1 MSLSKSK
8 KISLKKLV
16 EFNTIWHE
24 DSRLVFKSKEETVVI
39 GKFENGKIQPLKEED
54 IDACEKLRFKYEIVA
69 VKKEDVVE
77 ETVEEEEEEVE
88 ETEET
93 AEEEEVEETVEAEEE
108 VEEGEDSVEAE
119 EAEAA
124 EAEEAEE
131 EVDEELV
138 EGEQQEVTT
147 EEEKEEEKIER
158 KPQPTSSSLTTTSSD
173 DFTKSIQT
181 TVDIW
186 LKAVEDIKT
195 LQNNLKSK
203 TADFDDLHA
212 KHEALKVEYKVLQEN
227 FDKMSVKLASIQ
239 KLFS

>member
-93 AEEEEVEETVEAEEE
+93 AEEEEVEETAEAEEE
-108 VEEGEDSVEAE
+108 VEEGEDSL

-124 EAEEAEE
+124 EAEE

-138 EGEQQEVTT
+138 DGEQQEVTT
-147 EEEKEEEKIER
+147 EEEEKKGEEKIER
-158 KPQPTSSSLTTTSSD
+158 KPQPTSSSSSFTTSSD

-212 KHEALKVEYKVLQEN
+212 KHEGLKVEYKVLQEN

>member
-93 AEEEEVEETVEAEEE
+93 AEEEDVEETAEAEEE
-108 VEEGEDSVEAE
+108 VEEGEDSVEA
-119 EAEAA
+119 A
-124 EAEEAEE
+124 EAEEEE

-147 EEEKEEEKIER
+147 EEDKEEEKIER
-158 KPQPTSSSLTTTSSD
+158 KPQPTSSSFTTTSSD

-186 LKAVEDIKT
+186 LKAVDDIKT

>member
-1 MSLSKSK
+1 MK
-8 KISLKKLV
+8 
-16 EFNTIWHE
+16 TA
-24 DSRLVFKSKEETVVI
+24 VI

-77 ETVEEEEEEVE
+77 ETVEEEEEVE

-108 VEEGEDSVEAE
+108 VVEGEDSVEAA
-119 EAEAA
+119 EAE
-124 EAEEAEE
+124 EEAEE
-131 EVDEELV
+131 EADEELV
-138 EGEQQEVTT
+138 EGEQQQEVTS
-147 EEEKEEEKIER
+147 EEEKEREEEIER
-158 KPQPTSSSLTTTSSD
+158 KPQPTSSFTTTSSCD

-186 LKAVEDIKT
+186 LKAVDDIKT